1 MKTNSTMRINRILH
15 SFLLSCMMLISIS
28 TFAAKKDLDRNYW
41 RHLKDGIRYDE
52 SPNGDRFNRNWADD
66 FDPDKIR
73 AKKRDGKG
81 GYGKYSRKNRN
92 AQDGG
97 NSNFGQDKGGKEI
110 EQRELEK
117 DLPTNEP
124 YITISSGGSGLG
136 ALGWILIGIG
146 AVLLGYLIY
155 KIIDNNSR
163 RRDKKIENITYEE
176 EVEEHVDAVE
186 LPKSELELKLAA
198 ALKDNNF
205 REAIRIYF
213 IFIIKELREKNWI
226 NWERKKTN
234 TLYLYEMRERSQYSI
249 FSQSVMI
256 FELIWYGKQEISKED
271 YSKLEPLFKKM
282 LNEIEKGQ
290 A

>member
-1 MKTNSTMRINRILH
+1 MKLNSTMRINRIVH
-15 SFLLSCMMLISIS
+15 SLLLLFMMLITSS

-66 FDPDKIR
+66 FDPDKVR

-81 GYGKYSRKNRN
+81 GYGKYSRRGRN

-97 NSNFGQDKGGKEI
+97 NSTYGHDKGGKEI
-110 EQRELEK
+110 EKREITEK
-117 DLPTNEP
+117 KPDPVIIIN
-124 YITISSGGSGLG
+124 SGGGGLSGLG
-136 ALGWILIGIG
+136 WLFIAIG
-146 AVLLGYLIY
+146 AILLGYLIY
-155 KIIDNNSR
+155 KIIANNSR
-163 RRDKKIENITYEE
+163 RRDKKVENITYEE
-176 EVEEHVDAVE
+176 EFEEHVDAVE

-234 TLYLYEMRERSQYSI
+234 TLYLYEMRERTQYSI